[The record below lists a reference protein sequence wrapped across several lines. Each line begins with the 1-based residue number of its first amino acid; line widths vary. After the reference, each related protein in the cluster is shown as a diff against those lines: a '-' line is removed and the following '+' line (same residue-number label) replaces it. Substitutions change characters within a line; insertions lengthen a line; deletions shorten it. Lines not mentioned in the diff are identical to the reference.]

1 MRTIG
6 IIGAMEEEI
15 SFLRE
20 KMDIVT
26 TKSVVGLTYVTKGI
40 TWYWSKAASAKST
53 PQSAHRQ

>member
-26 TKSVVGLTYVTKGI
+26 TKSVVGRLIMWDVTKGI
-40 TWYWSKAASAKST
+40 TWCW
-53 PQSAHRQ
+53 

>member
-26 TKSVVGLTYVTKGI
+26 TKSVVGLTYYVGR
-40 TWYWSKAASAKST
+40 YEGE
-53 PQSAHRQ
+53 